1 MKITIDTD
9 VLHKENL
16 SFGDFLVLL
25 IGHYDISYEETL
37 QKLIRDGT
45 VQPNVFNKNEMIL
58 SDNTKDLI
66 ARILMESD
74 IKVISSGLDFNT
86 LAARLQEI
94 YPSGI
99 KSGTTYNWRGSNED
113 IAQKLRTLIAK
124 YNFFFTEEEA
134 VKATKKYVDS
144 FENKEK
150 MQLLKYFILKTKNDG
165 TIDSMFMT
173 IIENDR

>member
-1 MKITIDTD
+1 MK
-9 VLHKENL
+9 
-16 SFGDFLVLL
+16 
-25 IGHYDISYEETL
+25 
-37 QKLIRDGT
+37 
-45 VQPNVFNKNEMIL
+45 
-58 SDNTKDLI
+58 
-66 ARILMESD
+66 SD

-86 LAARLQEI
+86 LAARLQGI